1 MEPIYED
8 EKDLSECEAIIMKTI
23 WDAGEDISISELTS
37 QLRERYGKEYARTT
51 LATFLLRMAGK
62 GFVKT
67 YRIGRISYVTAIRS
81 EEEYKQKRL
90 EAETAFWYGGRKL
103 NLFSALCQSGK
114 IPEEDIK
121 EMRRILDGMD

>member
-8 EKDLSECEAIIMKTI
+8 DKDLSECEAIIMKTI
-23 WDAGEDISISELTS
+23 WDEGEDISLSDLTDR
-37 QLRERYGKEYARTT
+37 LREHYGKEYARTT
-51 LATFLLRMAGK
+51 LVTFLLRMNGK

-67 YRIGRISYVTAIRS
+67 YRIGRKSYVTATRS

-90 EAETAFWYGGRKL
+90 EAETDFWYGGRKL
-103 NLFSALCQSGK
+103 NLFSALCQGEK
-114 IPEEDIK
+114 IPEEDIV